1 MGTPRR
7 CVPTVAA
14 TCLRPAPCDPCR
26 SYQLGDTCLQ
36 YVRISEAHTAFQSQP
51 TSQLC
56 CKWQAEESVRQQHS
70 FFLSVWMGSISQ
82 IYTLTHQAWG
92 KQKSTR
98 SIQPAIIGQNHWG
111 NGSWSTMFALEKMVC
126 IWCRNDIFGFV
137 HFLRKLSC

>member
-26 SYQLGDTCLQ
+26 SYQLGDACLQ

-56 CKWQAEESVRQQHS
+56 CKWQAECAGVNEKTNTTSVLLSLSFSTEVMAPGAVGYTPVERQIMRWDRLAM
-70 FFLSVWMGSISQ
+70 LSRRRPEASSEHPDRPI
-82 IYTLTHQAWG
+82 
-92 KQKSTR
+92 
-98 SIQPAIIGQNHWG
+98 
-111 NGSWSTMFALEKMVC
+111 
-126 IWCRNDIFGFV
+126 
-137 HFLRKLSC
+137 